1 MTIYTLLF
9 LSIIFSPFIFFK
21 RSLKNTQI
29 VYILLGV
36 LFLPVI
42 SAQSIQDIQR
52 LKSEYEKFQKGQKQL
67 QLPTGVEQGIDPIS
81 GLPKEAQLTP
91 YRFEGDIMEEIEEEG
106 LKHFGYDFFT
116 RRDTVKFWENLPTPA
131 NYQLGPGDEL
141 VVSLW
146 GETQLRE
153 TYTISRD
160 GKIYDDKVGL
170 LNLTGKSIG
179 QAREYLKN
187 QYGRIYATLKG
198 KTPTTFID
206 VSLGELRTINVN
218 FVGEVKYPGVYPVH
232 P

>member
-91 YRFEGDIMEEIEEEG
+91 YRFEGDLMEGTEEEG
-106 LKHFGYDFFT
+106 
-116 RRDTVKFWENLPTPA
+116 
-131 NYQLGPGDEL
+131 
-141 VVSLW
+141 
-146 GETQLRE
+146 
-153 TYTISRD
+153 
-160 GKIYDDKVGL
+160 
-170 LNLTGKSIG
+170 
-179 QAREYLKN
+179 
-187 QYGRIYATLKG
+187 
-198 KTPTTFID
+198 
-206 VSLGELRTINVN
+206 
-218 FVGEVKYPGVYPVH
+218 
-232 P
+232 